1 MGINASRH
9 QESDTLFGHQE
20 KALADS
26 DVPGD
31 ICWSAFG
38 TIMKDLMDRLV
49 GKERLKAYSTIWLDD
64 KDKDGKDK
72 IMIHQDKG
80 LPDSDQVGGSNAKS
94 CAIYWRTVGNIMN
107 YKYKCGVSFKNVC
120 DEWSTEHIKE
130 GGLNHRLSE
139 NSRQKAET
147 IKGEQETANR
157 RRKQREDVRLKRLQ
171 KEKADQLKPG
181 RPFGI
186 IDEVWGQAIV
196 TLNRRGERLDTL
208 SEKTTNLVNTSE
220 DFLKRMKEI
229 EKAGGD
235 GSFW

>member
-80 LPDSDQVGGSNAKS
+80 LPDSDQAGGSNAKS
-94 CAIYWRTVGNIMN
+94 CAICWRTVGNIMN
-107 YKYKCGVSFKNVC
+107 YKHKCRVSFKNDC
-120 DEWSTEHIKE
+120 DECSTKHIKK
-130 GGLNHRLSE
+130 GGLNRRLSE
-139 NSRQKAET
+139 ESRQKADTLKE
-147 IKGEQETANR
+147 EQDTANG
-157 RRKQREDVRLKRLQ
+157 RRKQREDLRLKRLQ
-171 KEKADQLKPG
+171 KEKADQSKPG
-181 RPFGI
+181 SPFGI
-186 IDEVWGQAIV
+186 IDEASGQAIV
-196 TLNRRGERLDTL
+196 PLIRRGERFDTL
-208 SEKTTNLVNTSE
+208 SEKIKNLKNASE
-220 DFLKRMKEI
+220 DFLCIKRAKEI
-229 EKAGGD
+229 
-235 GSFW
+235 